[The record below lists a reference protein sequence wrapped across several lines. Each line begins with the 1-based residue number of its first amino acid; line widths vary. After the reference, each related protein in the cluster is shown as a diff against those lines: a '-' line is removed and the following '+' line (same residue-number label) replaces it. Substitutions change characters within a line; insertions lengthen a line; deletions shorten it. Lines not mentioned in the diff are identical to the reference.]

1 MNSVNP
7 VEVYYFKSGKSTA
20 YLRQSVDGSGV
31 VETSKV
37 LKNYTPSLKWNF
49 LKQIHGAEVI
59 SVDGNEL
66 VLTEGDALVSAKK
79 NQGLA
84 VFGGDCPGLAI
95 DAGDVF
101 GLAHC
106 GWRGTVKG
114 IVENLFFELQK
125 KSNKSLSE
133 WEAYIGPSIC
143 GDCYEVDAAVL
154 EDHDWP
160 KTALAWE
167 KEGKAG
173 LDLREAIRFKL
184 VQLGLKKEQIT
195 LSSCCTFERED
206 LHSYRQS
213 GKGVNQLLCMGQVEK
228 LNK

>member
-1 MNSVNP
+1 VNP

-31 VETSKV
+31 VETTKV

-49 LKQIHGAEVI
+49 LKQIHGSEVI
-59 SVDGNEL
+59 FIDANKSVL
-66 VLTEGDALVSAKK
+66 PEGDALVSAKK
-79 NQGLA
+79 SQGLA

-95 DAGDVF
+95 DAGGAF

-114 IVENLFFELQK
+114 VVENLFLELRNQSEEK
-125 KSNKSLSE
+125 LSD
-133 WEAYIGPSIC
+133 WEAFIGPSIC
-143 GDCYEVDAAVL
+143 GNCYEVDAAVL
-154 EDHDWP
+154 EAYNWP
-160 KTALAWE
+160 ESALVWE

-184 VQLGLKKEQIT
+184 IQLGLKEEQIA
-195 LSSCCTFERED
+195 LSTCCTFERED

-213 GKGVNQLLCMGQVEK
+213 GKGVNQLLCMEQS
-228 LNK
+228 